1 MTAEEYFGG
10 YWKCIDKQELGKIM
24 KQLKVLYSTKLVC
37 PHLQDVFKAFA
48 LCPYNEL
55 KVIMLG
61 QDPYPQKDVAT
72 GLAFA
77 NKADTEIL
85 SPSLEVIKESVI
97 NFEKPHNFITFAP
110 DLEEWAKQGV
120 LLLNSALTVE
130 MNKIGSHSNMWRPFI
145 SKFLKEL
152 SMWNPGLI
160 YVLFGKQAQT
170 FESYIGNRGHIIKVN
185 HPSYYARTSTKMPY
199 SVFTDVD
206 KLLKDYFDAK
216 ITWYNEVQI

>member
-10 YWKCIDKQELGKIM
+10 YWKCINKQEFSKVMSKI
-24 KQLKVLYSTKLVC
+24 QILYKTTLVC

-77 NKADTEIL
+77 NKPDTKVL

-97 NFEKPHNFITFAP
+97 NFEKPHNYITFAP

-130 MNKIGSHSNMWRPFI
+130 MNKVGSHTNLWRPFI
-145 SKFLKEL
+145 SKFLYEL
-152 SMWNPGLI
+152 SMYNPGLI
-160 YVLFGKQAQT
+160 YVLFGQQAQT
-170 FESYIGNRGHIIKVN
+170 FRPYIGNRGHIICVG
-185 HPSYYARTSTKMPY
+185 HPSYYARTKQKMPY
-199 SVFTDVD
+199 SIFTDID
-206 KLLKDYFDAK
+206 KLLKDYWDTK
-216 ITWYNEVQI
+216 IAWYNEVQ